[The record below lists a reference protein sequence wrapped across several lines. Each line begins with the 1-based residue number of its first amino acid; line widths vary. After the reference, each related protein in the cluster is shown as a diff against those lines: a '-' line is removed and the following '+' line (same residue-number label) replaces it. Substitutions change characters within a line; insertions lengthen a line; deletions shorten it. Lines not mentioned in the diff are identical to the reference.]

1 MCPALLIIN
10 LEEGSSRSG
19 SGAWRRGRPSSPRP
33 GISTLGQI
41 LILLACTCTVGTG
54 SRAAG
59 SRGLS
64 ILAAASPAPASNLKI
79 FIFFFYLIIY
89 IKNFLQ

>member
-41 LILLACTCTVGTG
+41 LILLACTEGTG

-59 SRGLS
+59 SRGHS

-79 FIFFFYLIIY
+79 FIFFFI
-89 IKNFLQ
+89 

>member
-41 LILLACTCTVGTG
+41 LILLACTGTCTEGTG

-64 ILAAASPAPASNLKI
+64 ILTAASPAPASNLKI
-79 FIFFFYLIIY
+79 FIFFFI
-89 IKNFLQ
+89 